1 MLLKRTALLGLWGL
15 AGAGLLTGC
24 KSSAPPP
31 ATLPTV
37 PVATVGRATLAND
50 LMLTAEFLPYQDV
63 DVMAKVAG
71 YVKTI
76 SVDIGDHVQQGQV
89 LAVLEAPEIQSDVAR
104 AKAGVAA
111 AEANI
116 VTAQAAV
123 QRAEATAG
131 IAKLSYQRIQ
141 DVATKDKG
149 LVPRQELDV
158 AQSRQM
164 EAAAQLASAESSV
177 QAAKEAKA
185 GADQEYLRAQT
196 MMGYATIR
204 APFAGVVTKRYAS
217 TGSMIQAGIAS
228 QTQAMPVVKLAQ
240 NNLLRLILPVPVND
254 VVEVK
259 NGQAVD
265 VNVSSLGRML
275 QGTVTRSADSVQD
288 GDSDDGY
295 RSRRAESRWFT
306 GSGHVCGGSSA
317 SCRSSERIER
327 AARCRGWPGHERPAG
342 LCCPRWHRS
351 SCDREDWP
359 SNTQSR
365 GNSLGT
371 AGGRQSDCWP
381 SYRPVRRR
389 TSGRT
394 GCRLREWPKYLVREA
409 QCPDFPFAT
418 HISSW
423 CCVSW

>member
-1 MLLKRTALLGLWGL
+1 MLLRRTTLLSLVSLVGVGLIT
-15 AGAGLLTGC
+15 AC

-31 ATLPTV
+31 ATILTV
-37 PVATVGRATLAND
+37 PVTTVGPATLAND
-50 LMLTAEFLPYQDV
+50 LTLTAEFLPYQDV

-116 VTAQAAV
+116 VTEQAAV
-123 QRAEATAG
+123 QRAEAAAG
-131 IAKLSYQRIQ
+131 IAKLSYERIQ

-158 AQSRQM
+158 AQSHQM
-164 EAAAQLASAESSV
+164 ETAAQLASAESSV

-185 GADQEYLRAQT
+185 GADQEYVRAQT

-254 VVEVK
+254 VAGVK

-265 VNVSSLGRML
+265 VDVSSLGRTL
-275 QGTVTRSADSVQD
+275 QGTVTRSADSVEMATRTMDTEVDVPNRD
-288 GDSDDGY
+288 GSLVPGMY
-295 RSRRAESRWFT
+295 AEV
-306 GSGHVCGGSSA
+306 HLHL
-317 SCRSSERIER
+317 
-327 AARCRGWPGHERPAG
+327 AARPNVLSVPLDAVDG
-342 LCCPRWHRS
+342 
-351 SCDREDWP
+351 
-359 SNTQSR
+359 
-365 GNSLGT
+365 LGT
-371 AGGRQSDCWP
+371 SVQQAYVVRDGIVHLVTVKTGLQTPNRLEIISGLQEGDKVIVGRHTGLSDGERVDAQAAG
-381 SYRPVRRR
+381 Y
-389 TSGRT
+389 
-394 GCRLREWPKYLVREA
+394 ENNA
-409 QCPDFPFAT
+409 
-418 HISSW
+418 HN
-423 CCVSW
+423 

>member
-1 MLLKRTALLGLWGL
+1 MLLKRTVLLGLCGL
-15 AGAGLLTGC
+15 AGAALLAGC

-31 ATLPTV
+31 ATIPTV
-37 PVATVGRATLAND
+37 PVATVGKATLAND
-50 LMLTAEFLPYQDV
+50 LTLTAEFLPYQDV

-123 QRAEATAG
+123 QRAQATAG
-131 IAKLSYQRIQ
+131 MTKLSFQRLQ
-141 DVATKDKG
+141 EVATRDKG
-149 LVPRQELDV
+149 LVPRQDIDV

-177 QAAKEAKA
+177 QAARDAKA
-185 GADQEYLRAQT
+185 GADQELIRAQT
-196 MMGYATIR
+196 MLGYATIR

-254 VVEVK
+254 VAGVK
-259 NGQAVD
+259 NGQTVD
-265 VNVSSLGRML
+265 VNISSLGRTL
-275 QGTVTRSADSVQD
+275 QGTVTRSADSVQMATRTMDTEVDVPNRDGSLVPGMYAEVHLHLAARPNVLSVPLDAVDGLGTSVQQAYVVRDGIVHLVAVKTGLQTPNRLEILSGLQD
-288 GDSDDGY
+288 GDKVIVGRHTGLSDG
-295 RSRRAESRWFT
+295 
-306 GSGHVCGGSSA
+306 
-317 SCRSSERIER
+317 ERVD
-327 AARCRGWPGHERPAG
+327 AQPAG
-342 LCCPRWHRS
+342 Y
-351 SCDREDWP
+351 E
-359 SNTQSR
+359 N
-365 GNSLGT
+365 NS
-371 AGGRQSDCWP
+371 
-381 SYRPVRRR
+381 
-389 TSGRT
+389 
-394 GCRLREWPKYLVREA
+394 
-409 QCPDFPFAT
+409 
-418 HISSW
+418 HI
-423 CCVSW
+423 

>member
-1 MLLKRTALLGLWGL
+1 MLVKRTVFL
-15 AGAGLLTGC
+15 AGAALLTGC

-31 ATLPTV
+31 VTIPTV
-37 PVATVGRATLAND
+37 PVATVGEATLAND
-50 LMLTAEFLPYQDV
+50 LTLTAEFLPYQDV

-123 QRAEATAG
+123 QRAQATAG
-131 IAKLSYQRIQ
+131 MTKLSFQRLQ
-141 DVATKDKG
+141 EVATKDKG
-149 LVPRQELDV
+149 LVPRQDIDV

-164 EAAAQLASAESSV
+164 EAEAQLASAESSV
-177 QAAKEAKA
+177 QAAKDAKA
-185 GADQEYLRAQT
+185 GADQELIRAQT
-196 MMGYATIR
+196 MIGYATIR

-254 VVEVK
+254 VAGVK

-265 VNVSSLGRML
+265 VNVSSLGRTL
-275 QGTVTRSADSVQD
+275 QGTVTRSADSIQLATRTMDTEVDVPNRD
-288 GDSDDGY
+288 GSLVPGMY
-295 RSRRAESRWFT
+295 AEV
-306 GSGHVCGGSSA
+306 HLHL
-317 SCRSSERIER
+317 
-327 AARCRGWPGHERPAG
+327 AARPNVLSVPLDAVDG
-342 LCCPRWHRS
+342 
-351 SCDREDWP
+351 
-359 SNTQSR
+359 
-365 GNSLGT
+365 LGT
-371 AGGRQSDCWP
+371 SVQQAYVVRDGIVHLVIVKTGLQTPNRLEIVSGLQEGDKVIVGRHTGLSDGERVDAQAAG
-381 SYRPVRRR
+381 YENNVRN
-389 TSGRT
+389 
-394 GCRLREWPKYLVREA
+394 
-409 QCPDFPFAT
+409 
-418 HISSW
+418 
-423 CCVSW
+423 

>member
-1 MLLKRTALLGLWGL
+1 MLVRRTTLLSLVSLVGVGLIT
-15 AGAGLLTGC
+15 AC

-31 ATLPTV
+31 ATILTV
-37 PVATVGRATLAND
+37 PVTTVGPATLAND
-50 LMLTAEFLPYQDV
+50 LTLTAEFLPYQDV

-116 VTAQAAV
+116 VTEQAAV
-123 QRAEATAG
+123 QRAEAAAG

-158 AQSRQM
+158 AQSHQM
-164 EAAAQLASAESSV
+164 ETAAQLASAESSV

-185 GADQEYLRAQT
+185 GADQEYVRAQT

-254 VVEVK
+254 VAGVK

-265 VNVSSLGRML
+265 VDVSSLGRTL
-275 QGTVTRSADSVQD
+275 QGTVTRSADSVEMATRTMDTEVDVPNRD
-288 GDSDDGY
+288 GSLVPGMY
-295 RSRRAESRWFT
+295 AEV
-306 GSGHVCGGSSA
+306 HLHL
-317 SCRSSERIER
+317 
-327 AARCRGWPGHERPAG
+327 AARPNVLSVPLDAVDG
-342 LCCPRWHRS
+342 
-351 SCDREDWP
+351 
-359 SNTQSR
+359 
-365 GNSLGT
+365 LGT
-371 AGGRQSDCWP
+371 SVQQAYVVRDGIVHLVTVKTGLQTPNRLEIISGLQEGDKVIVGRHTGLSDGERVDAQAAG
-381 SYRPVRRR
+381 Y
-389 TSGRT
+389 
-394 GCRLREWPKYLVREA
+394 ENNA
-409 QCPDFPFAT
+409 
-418 HISSW
+418 HN
-423 CCVSW
+423 

>member
-1 MLLKRTALLGLWGL
+1 MASLRQATMLVLVAAAVTS
-15 AGAGLLTGC
+15 LLTAC
-24 KSSAPPP
+24 RSDTEQAPPF
-31 ATLPTV
+31 PTV
-37 PVATVGRATLAND
+37 PVATAGPASLQND
-50 LMLTAEFLPYQDV
+50 LVLTAEFRPYQEV

-71 YVKTI
+71 YVKEI
-76 SVDIGDHVQQGQV
+76 GVDIGDHVRRDSI
-89 LAVLEAPEIQSDVAR
+89 LTTLEAPEIQSDVAR

-123 QRAEATAG
+123 QRAEAAAS

-149 LVPRQELDV
+149 LVPRQEIDV

-254 VVEVK
+254 VAGVK

-265 VNVSSLGRML
+265 VNVSSLGRIL
-275 QGTVTRSADSVQD
+275 QGTVTRSADSVQMATRTMDTEVDVQNRD
-288 GDSDDGY
+288 GSLVPGMYAEVHLHLAARPNVLSVPIDAVDGLGTSVQQVYVVRDGVVHLKNVKIGLQTSTRVEIIDGLEREDKVIVGRHTGLSDGETVEAVPATY
-295 RSRRAESRWFT
+295 E
-306 GSGHVCGGSSA
+306 SSA
-317 SCRSSERIER
+317 SHS
-327 AARCRGWPGHERPAG
+327 
-342 LCCPRWHRS
+342 
-351 SCDREDWP
+351 
-359 SNTQSR
+359 
-365 GNSLGT
+365 
-371 AGGRQSDCWP
+371 
-381 SYRPVRRR
+381 
-389 TSGRT
+389 
-394 GCRLREWPKYLVREA
+394 
-409 QCPDFPFAT
+409 
-418 HISSW
+418 
-423 CCVSW
+423 